1 MKKKVLV
8 VEDEQMQAKLLVNT
22 LLKEDSEV
30 FLCEEGNYA
39 KTILG
44 LNKFDIIFLDIN
56 IPNISGLRLLEMI
69 RSSEDQAN
77 FNTPVVICTTSDDHN
92 HKMESFKNKA
102 NEYFLKPILPDKI
115 RSAVSYYLP

>member
-1 MKKKVLV
+1 VKKKVLV

-69 RSSEDQAN
+69 RSNEEHAN
-77 FNTPVVICTTSDDHN
+77 YNTPVIICTTSDDN
-92 HKMESFKNKA
+92 GHKIESFKNKA
-102 NEYFLKPILPDKI
+102 NEYFLKPIMPAKI
-115 RSAVSYYLP
+115 RDTMSYYLS